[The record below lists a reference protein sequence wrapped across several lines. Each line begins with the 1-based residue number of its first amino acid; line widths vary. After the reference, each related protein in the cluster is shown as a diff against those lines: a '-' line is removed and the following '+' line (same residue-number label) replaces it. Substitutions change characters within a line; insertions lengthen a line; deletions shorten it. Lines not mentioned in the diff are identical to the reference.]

1 MKRSRAKK
9 QIMLRYT
16 IYAFIGSACILLLLL
31 VTLLVA
37 EFFDSSIITEKKSD
51 SAGKQSSLPD
61 IFERLDTPEEKTGNG
76 VSEPDGYQQGET
88 DRADIDETVSPRVR
102 EINWLDISENMGESY
117 LKAAEDFAEHLE
129 ERIPGSSDT
138 ARFGLFDMDFD
149 GMPEL
154 IMHDLTGEYVC
165 FCTYRN
171 ESMSERTVLY
181 DNIMN
186 KDFARSCALFDDR
199 NIHLIY
205 EISGGS
211 ADGPYREY
219 IKTDVMRL
227 DEAGVQEKLDE
238 LMLEL
243 VVSGDSIET
252 HYISINSGDEREI
265 DGEEYYSI
273 LAGHVGKENAD
284 SFRLSDGIPDVIDG
298 DYDFAIGRSE
308 AGTDSKQR
316 LTLDELKEVLGSGL

>member
-1 MKRSRAKK
+1 MKGKGSKRKRKTKNIIISLFAVSALVLLFLLALFSVRKLGEKFGGLIAEYGRPSEKNDEQSDKNKTTKK
-9 QIMLRYT
+9 KG
-16 IYAFIGSACILLLLL
+16 GSDVKRKTWDEILEWDWKTKQPVDIQGSLDEN
-31 VTLLVA
+31 A
-37 EFFDSSIITEKKSD
+37 EISKT
-51 SAGKQSSLPD
+51 AGED
-61 IFERLDTPEEKTGNG
+61 
-76 VSEPDGYQQGET
+76 
-88 DRADIDETVSPRVR
+88 
-102 EINWLDISENMGESY
+102 Y

-129 ERIPGSSDT
+129 ERIKGSSDT

-165 FCTYRN
+165 YCTYRN

-227 DEAGVQEKLDE
+227 NEAGVQEKIDE

-252 HYISINSGDEREI
+252 HYISMNSGDERET

-284 SFRLSDGIPDVIDG
+284 RFRLSDGIPDVIDG

-308 AGTDSKQR
+308 AGTESKQR